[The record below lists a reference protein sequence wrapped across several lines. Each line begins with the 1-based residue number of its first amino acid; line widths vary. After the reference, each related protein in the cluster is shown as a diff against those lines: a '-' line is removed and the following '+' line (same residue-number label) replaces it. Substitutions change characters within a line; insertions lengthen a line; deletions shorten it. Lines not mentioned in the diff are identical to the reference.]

1 MQQNFLVSCQG
12 KPVEFE
18 MNLSDIDF
26 LVYLSPIIQENQVVE
41 VVGTAID
48 ITERK
53 KSEQLINHMAYHDS
67 LTGLPNRA
75 FLHELMTEMIQKENN
90 ENRNVCCAVY

>member
-1 MQQNFLVSCQG
+1 MKDLFPENVVPIMQQNFLVSCRG
-12 KPVEFE
+12 SPMEFE
-18 MNLSDIDF
+18 MNLLDIDF
-26 LVYLSPIIQENQVVE
+26 LVYLSPIIQENQVIE

-53 KSEQLINHMAYHDS
+53 KSEQFINHMAYHDS

-75 FLHELMTEMIQKENN
+75 FLDELMEEMIK
-90 ENRNVCCAVY
+90 